1 MTATLYHRTSRVV
14 SHGSPST
21 LLQETAQTLQSL
33 GPVNRSP
40 QYLIIE
46 NYRYISRYQIL
57 FDIQCGNTAK
67 PVNRFLKILTAY
79 AQACIKVFLVLKVLI
94 LRITK
99 LSLPIDAHSL
109 YHFLVKPS
117 FFLVFAPIPP
127 MLMPR
132 ITFAHGTSPFTSD
145 QLKLGRAGEPKGWN
159 GHGGLKVLCSLCLAL
174 LVFTIAH
181 FVFSR
186 WSQSTL
192 FTLSDTLRLHQ
203 QDALFNY
210 SQKDLFLHCWRV
222 GLIEQ
227 GATDL
232 LDQVDFL
239 FIMIL

>member
-46 NYRYISRYQIL
+46 NYRYLSRYQIL

-117 FFLVFAPIPP
+117 FFFSFCTYSTYVDAQDHICPWNLAIHHRPVEAWPG
-127 MLMPR
+127 R
-132 ITFAHGTSPFTSD
+132 GT
-145 QLKLGRAGEPKGWN
+145 
-159 GHGGLKVLCSLCLAL
+159 
-174 LVFTIAH
+174 
-181 FVFSR
+181 
-186 WSQSTL
+186 
-192 FTLSDTLRLHQ
+192 
-203 QDALFNY
+203 
-210 SQKDLFLHCWRV
+210 
-222 GLIEQ
+222 
-227 GATDL
+227 
-232 LDQVDFL
+232 
-239 FIMIL
+239 

>member
-1 MTATLYHRTSRVV
+1 
-14 SHGSPST
+14 
-21 LLQETAQTLQSL
+21 
-33 GPVNRSP
+33 
-40 QYLIIE
+40 
-46 NYRYISRYQIL
+46 
-57 FDIQCGNTAK
+57 
-67 PVNRFLKILTAY
+67 
-79 AQACIKVFLVLKVLI
+79 
-94 LRITK
+94 
-99 LSLPIDAHSL
+99 
-109 YHFLVKPS
+109 
-117 FFLVFAPIPP
+117 

-174 LVFTIAH
+174 FVFTIAH

-186 WSQSTL
+186 WSQGTL
-192 FTLSDTLRLHQ
+192 FTLSDTLCLHQ

-210 SQKDLFLHCWRV
+210 RQKDLFLHCWRV

-239 FIMIL
+239 FIVIL